1 VDPSSIVPVSVSG
14 STASSASSGGSE
26 TDQELG
32 ATDEEDDAE
41 IISGTIEGWIVPQQ
55 DMPSRSPSPIG
66 MALAEPEY
74 ELEEPEFILTEPAPE
89 EPPTKKRKQKH
100 EPQPHTDGKI
110 YPKPAFSYSCLIAMA
125 LKNSKTGCL
134 PVSEIYKFMCDHFP
148 YFKSAPSGWKN
159 SVRHNLSLNK
169 CFEKIEKPG
178 TGARKG
184 CLWALNPAKV
194 TKMDEEV
201 QKWSRKDPIA
211 IRRAMSD
218 PENLELIEKGEL
230 KRDYSG
236 NAGSD
241 EDEEED
247 FSEPATPITPVQLQ
261 ARRSRTGSSDSI
273 ISLADSRVSSTTSAS
288 VAQIRSSLL
297 RPGDHKIHLKD
308 DTLDFGTITN
318 VQGNYLCHA
327 SNGTN
332 TYTLS
337 FSSLHSSPT
346 PLIIR
351 RTPVK

>member
-1 VDPSSIVPVSVSG
+1 
-14 STASSASSGGSE
+14 
-26 TDQELG
+26 
-32 ATDEEDDAE
+32 
-41 IISGTIEGWIVPQQ
+41 
-55 DMPSRSPSPIG
+55 
-66 MALAEPEY
+66 
-74 ELEEPEFILTEPAPE
+74 
-89 EPPTKKRKQKH
+89 
-100 EPQPHTDGKI
+100 
-110 YPKPAFSYSCLIAMA
+110 
-125 LKNSKTGCL
+125 
-134 PVSEIYKFMCDHFP
+134 MCDHFP

-178 TGARKG
+178 TGTRKG

-201 QKWSRKDPIA
+201 QKWSRKDPMA

-218 PENLELIEKGEL
+218 PENLEIIEKGEL

-247 FSEPATPITPVQLQ
+247 FSEPHTPITPVRLQ
-261 ARRSRTGSSDSI
+261 ARGSRASSSDSL
-273 ISLADSRVSSTTSAS
+273 ISMGDSRVSSTTQSNI
-288 VAQIRSSLL
+288 AQIRSNLL
-297 RPGDHKIHLKD
+297 RPDHKIHLKD

-327 SNGTN
+327 NSGTN

-337 FSSLHSSPT
+337 FSSLHNSPT